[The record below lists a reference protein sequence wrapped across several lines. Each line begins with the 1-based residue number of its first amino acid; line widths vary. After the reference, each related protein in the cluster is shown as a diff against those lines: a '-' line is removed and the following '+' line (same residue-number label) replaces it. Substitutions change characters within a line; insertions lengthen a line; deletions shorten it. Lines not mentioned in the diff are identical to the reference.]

1 MDSIIKDIRFA
12 VRGLLKRPA
21 FAAIA
26 VLTLALG
33 IGANTAIFS
42 VVNAVLLRPLPI
54 KDPDGVMTFWHSA
67 PEKGL
72 SHLDLNDAMF
82 AYYRD
87 RTRTFESMAAYE
99 GGEFALTG
107 GGEPEVVSGA
117 IVTFNYFNVLG
128 REPLHGRVFTPQ
140 EDTPGNNHVALL
152 SYALWQRR
160 FGGNPNIVGQSINL
174 DSEPT
179 TIVGIMPADFDFP
192 DPAERAN
199 SSGHMQLW
207 VPKGL
212 DPQNANSY
220 NLLAVGRLQPGVTSE
235 EAEKEITA
243 LYKAF
248 ATDFVRQVGDGVPD
262 SNVTTVMLPL
272 QLHIVG
278 EV

>member
-1 MDSIIKDIRFA
+1 MEILIKDIRLA
-12 VRGLLKRPA
+12 LRGLVRRPG
-21 FAAIA
+21 FTLVA

-42 VVNAVLLRPLPI
+42 VVNAVLLKPLAV
-54 KDPDGVMTFWHSA
+54 KDPDRLMTFWHSA
-67 PEKGL
+67 PAKGL
-72 SHLDLNDAMF
+72 KHLDLNDAMV

-87 RTRTFESMAAYE
+87 RTRKFQSLAAFETGNFSI
-99 GGEFALTG
+99 TG
-107 GGEPEVVSGA
+107 GGEPEVVPGA
-117 IVTFNYFNVLG
+117 IVTFNYFEVLG
-128 REPLHGRVFTPQ
+128 REPLYGRVFTPQ

-179 TIVGIMPADFDFP
+179 TIVGIMPPDFDFP

-207 VPKGL
+207 APKGL

-220 NLLAVGRLQPGVTSE
+220 NLLAVGRLQPGATSE

-243 LYKAF
+243 LYEPF
-248 ATDFVRQVGDGVPD
+248 ATDFARQVG
-262 SNVTTVMLPL
+262 
-272 QLHIVG
+272 
-278 EV
+278 

>member
-1 MDSIIKDIRFA
+1 MDSMIRDVKFA
-12 VRGLLKRPA
+12 VRGLLKKPA
-21 FAAIA
+21 FTLIA

-42 VVNAVLLRPLPI
+42 VVNAVLLKPLAA
-54 KDPDGVMTFWHSA
+54 KDPDRLMTFWHSA
-67 PEKGL
+67 PAKGL
-72 SHLDLNDAMF
+72 KHVDLNDALV

-87 RTRTFESMAAYE
+87 RTRTFQSLAAFE
-99 GGEFALTG
+99 TGNFSITG
-107 GGEPEVVSGA
+107 GGEPEVVPAA
-117 IVTFNYFNVLG
+117 IVTFNYFEVLG
-128 REPLHGRVFTPQ
+128 REPLYGRTFTPQ

-179 TIVGIMPADFDFP
+179 TVVGIMPADFDFP

-212 DPQNANSY
+212 DPQDASSW
-220 NLLAVGRLQPGVTSE
+220 NLLAVGRLQPGATRDD
-235 EAEKEITA
+235 AEKEINS
-243 LYKAF
+243 LYA
-248 ATDFVRQVGDGVPD
+248 AWTVENGRQLGT
-262 SNVTTVMLPL
+262 N
-272 QLHIVG
+272 
-278 EV
+278 